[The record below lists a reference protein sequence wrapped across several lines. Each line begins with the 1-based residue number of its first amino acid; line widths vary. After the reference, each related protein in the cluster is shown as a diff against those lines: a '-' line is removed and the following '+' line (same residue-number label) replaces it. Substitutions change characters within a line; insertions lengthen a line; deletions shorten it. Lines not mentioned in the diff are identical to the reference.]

1 VGLEI
6 DPSLVVDLP
15 DSLDPNSGHEG
26 GMRITEDL
34 LKHKKKFT
42 AILAFDDNTAFGAIR
57 ALSRAG
63 LRVPDDCSVIGFDD
77 VPPSGLAVP
86 ALTTV
91 RQPMEALGAAAV
103 GIALEG
109 INAAIEERETSSVQR
124 LLAPELVVR
133 DTTRA
138 I

>member
-1 VGLEI
+1 
-6 DPSLVVDLP
+6 
-15 DSLDPNSGHEG
+15 
-26 GMRITEDL
+26 
-34 LKHKKKFT
+34 
-42 AILAFDDNTAFGAIR
+42 
-57 ALSRAG
+57 
-63 LRVPDDCSVIGFDD
+63 
-77 VPPSGLAVP
+77 
-86 ALTTV
+86 
-91 RQPMEALGAAAV
+91 MEALGAAAV